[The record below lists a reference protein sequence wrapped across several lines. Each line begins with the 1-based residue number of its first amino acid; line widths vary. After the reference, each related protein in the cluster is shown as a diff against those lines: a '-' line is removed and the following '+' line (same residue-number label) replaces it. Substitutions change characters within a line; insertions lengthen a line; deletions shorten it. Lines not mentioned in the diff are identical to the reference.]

1 MTTVIIVI
9 IAVVLLAALAKTL
22 MKGSSS
28 GKKGASSDSDKS
40 ASSSEKDKKSS
51 SFIKKIMS
59 MSADMGVK
67 STDLFRPP
75 PEPEPEFFSGR
86 KEEMKIILAQA
97 STSPAVVWI
106 SGFSGVGKTC
116 LAITMIG
123 NLSPQFPA
131 SACL

>member
-51 SFIKKIMS
+51 SVIKKVMS
-59 MSADMGVK
+59 MSADIGVK

-75 PEPEPEFFSGR
+75 PEPEFFSGR